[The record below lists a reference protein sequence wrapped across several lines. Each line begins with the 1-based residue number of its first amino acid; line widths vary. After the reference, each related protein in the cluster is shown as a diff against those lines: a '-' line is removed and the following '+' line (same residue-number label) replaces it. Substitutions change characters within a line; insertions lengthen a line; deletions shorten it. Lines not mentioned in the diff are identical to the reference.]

1 MARIILA
8 VVLVI
13 IMVAIGVFFMFVQT
27 AGNIP
32 DNDVDRNTEQNQA
45 SDLPRS
51 PDPVKASGSNDSD
64 TKPSSNG
71 TGPGS
76 DNSLLSQ

>member
-8 VVLVI
+8 VVLVV

-32 DNDVDRNTEQNQA
+32 DDAVDRNTEQNQA
-45 SDLPRS
+45 TNLPRS
-51 PDPVKASGSNDSD
+51 PDPVKASGSNSD
-64 TKPSSNG
+64 TMPSSNG